1 MKTWLTIINA
11 LAHDLFTGLWI
22 STILVIYLLERKIS
36 AAHEMLVGPLGDVM
50 GTFFWLG
57 IFCIFM
63 IIVTGIFRFFEYRH
77 RYSSAPDPDRKKIK
91 TRILILEHIL
101 LVLVFAGGTYL
112 AYSYAFS

>member
-22 STILVIYLLERKIS
+22 SSILVICLLERKVRL
-36 AAHEMLVGPLGDVM
+36 AQEMLVAPLKEVM
-50 GTFFWLG
+50 GTFFCLG

-63 IIVTGIFRFFEYRH
+63 IIATGVFRFFEYQH
-77 RYSSAPDPDRKKIK
+77 RYSSAPDPARKKIK
-91 TRILILEHIL
+91 SKILILEHIL

-112 AYSYAFS
+112 AYSYTFS